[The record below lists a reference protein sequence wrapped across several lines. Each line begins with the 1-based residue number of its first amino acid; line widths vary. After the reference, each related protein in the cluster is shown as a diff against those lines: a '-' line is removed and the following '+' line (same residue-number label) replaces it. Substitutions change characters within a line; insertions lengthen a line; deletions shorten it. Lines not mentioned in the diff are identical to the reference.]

1 MKEKHLILPEPFCFY
16 KAILQGDHLHFGFWP
31 SNNPKLAIEEAQQ
44 NMFEYMVSFLPEPPA
59 KILDVGCGLGLS
71 ANLLALKGYETIAIA
86 PSCELVEYAKKKY
99 RSNGVTFRVLD
110 YLNDNNSIFAK
121 ASYDVVLFQEST
133 QYLNPLN
140 NAIKKAHYLLRDK
153 GLIIIGDEICYDL
166 SIKPETCVHMES
178 DYITSFSDNSFLIDN
193 NENLS
198 ENVKATY
205 DFIIDNFTA
214 NFDKI
219 IAACNNNQKS
229 KDGLRFFLDGW
240 KKQKNWH
247 SEGKIGYG
255 VFVASKV
262 Q

>member
-16 KAILQGDHLHFGFWP
+16 KAILQGDHLHFGLWP
-31 SNNPKLAIEEAQQ
+31 SNNPKLTIEEAQQ
-44 NMFEYMVSFLPEPPA
+44 NMFEYLVSFFPEPPA

-71 ANLLALKGYETIAIA
+71 ANLLALKGYEVIAIA

-99 RSNGVTFRVLD
+99 RSNGVAFRVLD
-110 YLNDNNSIFAK
+110 YSNDNDSIFAK
-121 ASYDVVLFQEST
+121 ASYDVILFQEST

-140 NAIKKAHYLLRDK
+140 NAIKKTFYLLRDK
-153 GLIIIGDEICYDL
+153 GLIIICDEICYDL

-178 DYITSFSDNSFLIDN
+178 DYITSLSNNSFVIDK

-205 DFIIDNFTA
+205 DFVIDNFTA

-219 IAACNNNQKS
+219 IAACNNNQQS
-229 KDGLRFFLDGW
+229 KDSLRFFLDGW
-240 KKQKNWH
+240 KKQKNWY

-255 VFVASKV
+255 AFVASKV